1 MKPPPKKKT
10 RKKKQE
16 NSQQDDWF
24 FATINN
30 LNCFQKKN
38 NKTIYKTFGPVI

>member
-1 MKPPPKKKT
+1 MKPPPKKK
-10 RKKKQE
+10 KKKQE

-30 LNCFQKKN
+30 LNCFQKN
-38 NKTIYKTFGPVI
+38 NKTIHKKSKLSVQ